1 MSGALCFFKPE
12 VGRSKNDLVSAVP
25 FLNAYLVL
33 VGLMMGSFINLA
45 ADRVPH
51 RESLITP
58 PSHCR
63 TCGRRLNVIDLL
75 PVAGY
80 LLRRGRC
87 ATCGVSIGPSAL
99 AVEAV
104 SGVLMTLALIWL
116 GPWPGAAA
124 GLVLISVWG
133 LGVTGLAIQREGA
146 R

>member
-1 MSGALCFFKPE
+1 MT
-12 VGRSKNDLVSAVP
+12 
-25 FLNAYLVL
+25 
-33 VGLMMGSFINLA
+33 GSFINLA
-45 ADRVPH
+45 MDRVP
-51 RESLITP
+51 RGESLVTP

-63 TCGRRLNVIDLL
+63 CCGRRLNAIDLL

-87 ATCGVSIGPSAL
+87 ATCGVAIGPAAP

-104 SGVLMTLALIWL
+104 SGALMALALIWL

-124 GLVLISVWG
+124 GFVLIGVWG
-133 LGVTGLAIQREGA
+133 LGLTSLALRRQQA